1 MARDPHK
8 VNAGAYNS
16 VVERALLRSIRLTEC
31 RFDMKPEAL
40 EADLSAWPRDIRGD
54 VEEVFFDRDNDKL
67 AGIFIF
73 EVVLRFRRKRV
84 LIASAKYLVTYGVS
98 GDIQTD
104 IGELFVERVGRV
116 VAYPY
121 FRSVVATLA
130 AQAGLQMPPL
140 PIISLAPRTVKSVAD
155 LEERGPVKILTEAQ
169 KGKPAKPVEK

>member
-8 VNAGAYNS
+8 VNAVAYNS

-40 EADLSAWPRDIRGD
+40 DADLAVWQKDIRGD
-54 VEEVFFDRDNDKL
+54 VEEVFFDRDNGRL
-67 AGIFIF
+67 AGFFVF
-73 EVVLRFRRKRV
+73 EAILRFRRKRV
-84 LIASAKYLVTYGVS
+84 LVVSAKYLVTYKVS
-98 GDIQTD
+98 GEIETD

-155 LEERGPVKILTEAQ
+155 LEEQGPVKILSEGP
-169 KGKPAKPVEK
+169 KGRPPRRLKT